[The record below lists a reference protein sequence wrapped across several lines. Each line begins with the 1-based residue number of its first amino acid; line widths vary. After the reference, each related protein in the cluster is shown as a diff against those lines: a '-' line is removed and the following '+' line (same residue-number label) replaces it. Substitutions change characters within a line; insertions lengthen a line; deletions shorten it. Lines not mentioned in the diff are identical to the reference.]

1 MQAIID
7 PVAHNYTDK
16 NRYLLQAF
24 IHPDIDTDRESCI
37 KLQIWTIIDAGI
49 Y

>member
-16 NRYLLQAF
+16 NRYLL
-24 IHPDIDTDRESCI
+24 
-37 KLQIWTIIDAGI
+37 
-49 Y
+49 